1 MDDRNDHDARALQN
15 DRIHRGWKV
24 NAAVVSIVALLALT
38 MTSVV
43 RAPDDGGRS
52 SFPS

>member
-1 MDDRNDHDARALQN
+1 MDDRNDPDARALQN
-15 DRIHRGWKV
+15 DRILRKWRV
-24 NAAVVSIVALLALT
+24 SAAVVSVVALLALP

-52 SFPS
+52 SIPS